1 MHLQCGY
8 SKDGNK
14 DWCKKCI
21 STWRCTTC
29 NATVG
34 SGAKPTT
41 AVCAKCLSKSDSK
54 VQLQKK
60 VGGNKI
66 RVYVSSEML
75 SIVADVLK
83 HVEALDPEG
92 LVTEA
97 AYYEIARYV
106 DSDEMKV
113 ARTYLRRVLMRLFSG
128 WPLYVFLHY
137 SRLRNICWH
146 RLI

>member
-1 MHLQCGY
+1 
-8 SKDGNK
+8 
-14 DWCKKCI
+14 
-21 STWRCTTC
+21 
-29 NATVG
+29 
-34 SGAKPTT
+34 
-41 AVCAKCLSKSDSK
+41 
-54 VQLQKK
+54 
-60 VGGNKI
+60 
-66 RVYVSSEML
+66 ML

-146 RLI
+146 RLIWERCV